1 MLKKLRLIDF
11 KSFADASVELA
22 PLTLF
27 VGANASGKSNLFDA
41 LRFLQAAVS
50 GMTLD
55 DVLNGDER
63 GHWPGIRGGAAEAAR
78 AGKSLFTIESTW
90 ELVHVDEENFDSV
103 PLPMTVEHEIRC
115 HTRPA
120 IRLDAERL
128 CSGAGEELF
137 RTDSVQNDHIS
148 TSWPS
153 RLADSSQAQR
163 KVMAGPAD
171 WSMTSV
177 WKALDLPR
185 EVSLVPPEF
194 AAHVRG
200 LDIEL
205 TQMRFLDL
213 QPASM
218 RGYGRSGA
226 DLGENGKN
234 LSGVL
239 HDLCSDQAQKQT
251 FVDWLAELCAPEL
264 ADIDFIRV
272 EELGDVMAVLVEKD
286 GTRISV
292 RSLSDGTLRFLG
304 TLVALFS
311 ARPHTIFVIEEIA
324 EGLHPAR
331 IGVLVEWL
339 QSLHRDKGIQ
349 LIATT
354 HSPTVLRWL
363 HEETLSDTILCARVP
378 EHEGTVMRRLGDLP
392 RFLEIVRDV
401 GIEEMF
407 TTRWLE
413 MAL

>member
-1 MLKKLRLIDF
+1 M
-11 KSFADASVELA
+11 
-22 PLTLF
+22 
-27 VGANASGKSNLFDA
+27 
-41 LRFLQAAVS
+41 
-50 GMTLD
+50 
-55 DVLNGDER
+55 
-63 GHWPGIRGGAAEAAR
+63 
-78 AGKSLFTIESTW
+78 
-90 ELVHVDEENFDSV
+90 
-103 PLPMTVEHEIRC
+103 
-115 HTRPA
+115 
-120 IRLDAERL
+120 
-128 CSGAGEELF
+128 
-137 RTDSVQNDHIS
+137 
-148 TSWPS
+148 
-153 RLADSSQAQR
+153 
-163 KVMAGPAD
+163 
-171 WSMTSV
+171 
-177 WKALDLPR
+177 
-185 EVSLVPPEF
+185 PPELE
-194 AAHVRG
+194 AHMRG
-200 LDIEL
+200 LQIGIA
-205 TQMRFLDL
+205 QMRFLDL

-239 HDLCSDQAQKQT
+239 HDLCSDPAHKQT

-286 GTRISV
+286 GPRISV

-331 IGVLVEWL
+331 IGVLMEWL

-354 HSPTVLRWL
+354 HSPTVLHWL
-363 HEETLSDTILCARVP
+363 HEEALSDTILCARVA

-392 RFLEIVRDV
+392 HFLQIVRDM